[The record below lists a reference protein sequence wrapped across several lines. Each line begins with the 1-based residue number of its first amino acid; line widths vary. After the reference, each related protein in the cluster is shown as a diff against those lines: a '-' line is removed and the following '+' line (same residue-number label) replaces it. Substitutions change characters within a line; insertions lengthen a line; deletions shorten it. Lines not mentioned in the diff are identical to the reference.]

1 MNAKFELGTH
11 SFKVESTGG
20 VADVYIGGY
29 CVNEDAFNLG
39 ELTIAG
45 TRANKIAT
53 VSWEKV
59 NGAVSYS
66 YRVILDGNE
75 IVASTPVTGETLSV
89 SFDYSGYSARNAL
102 VIEVTAYGYG
112 SLSTTKQY
120 KISFYSGT
128 Y

>member
-1 MNAKFELGTH
+1 MGIH
-11 SFKVESTGG
+11 
-20 VADVYIGGY
+20 
-29 CVNEDAFNLG
+29 
-39 ELTIAG
+39 
-45 TRANKIAT
+45 
-53 VSWEKV
+53 
-59 NGAVSYS
+59 SYS
-66 YRVILDGNE
+66 YRVLIDGNE

>member
-1 MNAKFELGTH
+1 MTLIQKIIKYSAIAFGVFIIVSVCLGIINIFNIPKDISKNELKT
-11 SFKVESTGG
+11 
-20 VADVYIGGY
+20 I
-29 CVNEDAFNLG
+29 
-39 ELTIAG
+39 EL
-45 TRANKIAT
+45 
-53 VSWEKV
+53 
-59 NGAVSYS
+59 
-66 YRVILDGNE
+66 LDGNVNE
-75 IVASTPVTGETLSV
+75 LKLDLEGMNLIVETGETLSV